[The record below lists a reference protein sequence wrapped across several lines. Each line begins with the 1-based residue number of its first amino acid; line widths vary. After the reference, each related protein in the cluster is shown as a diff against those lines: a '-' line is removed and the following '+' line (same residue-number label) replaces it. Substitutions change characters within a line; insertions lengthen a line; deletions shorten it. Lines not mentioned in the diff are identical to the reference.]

1 VRRDDDDLWGLDKL
15 RLARGDRQY
24 RRILARGWTAQGVV
38 NLLEPMVVER
48 RRERLSAVIQQRLES
63 VVAVLDAPH
72 DPRNGAAVMRSCD
85 AFGIQHLY
93 VVARLEPF
101 LISPKVSLGTERW
114 VEIHRHRDPES
125 AARELVAGGF
135 ELLVTHPQ
143 GDLEPEDL
151 AAVPRLALVFGNER
165 EGVCPELVQA
175 ARHSVRVP
183 MRGFVESLNLSVTAG
198 ILLEAATRGR
208 PGDLP
213 PEDRLRL
220 YARGLMRTV
229 SRAEDI
235 LAASEP
241 R

>member
-1 VRRDDDDLWGLDKL
+1 MS
-15 RLARGDRQY
+15 
-24 RRILARGWTAQGVV
+24 
-38 NLLEPMVVER
+38 LLEPMVVDR
-48 RRERLSAVIQQRLES
+48 RRERLSAVIAERLGS

-85 AFGIQHLY
+85 AFGVQHLY

-101 LISPKVSLGTERW
+101 LVSPKVSKGTERW
-114 VEIHRHRDPES
+114 VEIHRYPDPGC
-125 AARELVAGGF
+125 AVRELEAGGF
-135 ELLVTHPQ
+135 ELLVTHPE

-151 AAVPRLALVFGNER
+151 ARVPRLALVFGNER
-165 EGVCPELVQA
+165 DGVSPELVRA
-175 ARHSVRVP
+175 ARHAVRVP

-198 ILLEAATRGR
+198 ILLRAATRGR

-213 PEDRLRL
+213 PEARLRL

-229 SRAEDI
+229 SRAADV